1 MLERFYDELN
11 KYEICIDEAGRGCL
25 FGRVY
30 IACVILPKD
39 PVLFDGKD
47 VKDSKKFSSKKKI
60 NAVSEYIKKNALA
73 WHVEFVDADVI
84 DKINI
89 LKSVMQ
95 GMHNCIKKI
104 IQNIQIKDNEANMDD
119 FIAVVDGNY
128 FTPYMTYDSKSESLK
143 QLKSVTIEQ
152 GDAKYMGIAAASIIA
167 KTSRDEYIQQICDK
181 YPKLDEYYGFRKNV
195 GYGTKQH
202 REGIKTYGIS
212 KWHRKTYGENCR
224 NAKVIEFEE
233 EKSN

>member
-104 IQNIQIKDNEANMDD
+104 IQNIQLKDNEVNIDD

-128 FTPYMTYDSKSESLK
+128 FTPFTATVRSTAFLK
-143 QLKSVTIEQ
+143 IPHIFNILFQNI
-152 GDAKYMGIAAASIIA
+152 
-167 KTSRDEYIQQICDK
+167 
-181 YPKLDEYYGFRKNV
+181 
-195 GYGTKQH
+195 
-202 REGIKTYGIS
+202 
-212 KWHRKTYGENCR
+212 
-224 NAKVIEFEE
+224 
-233 EKSN
+233 